1 MVLLQHRLNV
11 KLSQRQI
18 LTPGLVQMVS
28 VLALNKL
35 ELKDMIT
42 AEMVENPVLE
52 ELEDAVPMLDDV
64 GRQEEERDRIAAK
77 ATTEENPITATET
90 KDPFEEIDFGSFFQE
105 YLDPGYRS
113 SGEMEEIEKPSFENF
128 LSKPGNLT
136 DHLLWQL
143 GAISLRPPVHE
154 AAEIIIGNLNEDG
167 YLIASDE
174 EILGIV
180 PVAAP
185 EADAETQAKIV
196 GEAEALGIAAV
207 VPDPASLESA
217 PDSASLD
224 PASDNLASDDTATVD
239 SAPESD
245 FSSLDPTAG
254 SAHLSASGLSDYRT
268 PSSDLTSLDQPPVKS
283 LGEGWTVEALQ
294 EEAAQRSAYT
304 SAQSALRN
312 APAPAPARN
321 DAAYGKSTTAASE
334 PSASASPNPPSANN
348 GAASGHAAT
357 AARMQVSFTLPDL
370 HEALEV
376 VRQLDPPGIACRDL
390 RECLLRQLRYHMQQ
404 LQQGRDRNGATP
416 NAANGSATANGAAT
430 SSGGASANGTAN
442 TNGAAPTDSTEQ
454 VLNDAIAVVDQH
466 LHAVT
471 LKQFKEIAK
480 AIGRSVEAVQVALDY
495 VRTLD
500 PRPGLQ
506 YNKTPAR
513 LIEPDVAFVKHGDEW
528 LIIMNDEDMPQL
540 RLNPAYKRLLTRE
553 GNDKDTRNYV
563 KDRYKSAIQLIKNIE
578 QRKQTITKVCYSI
591 VARQQDFLERGIDQ
605 LKPMMIKEV
614 AEEIGV
620 HPSTVSRA
628 VANKYVHTPQGV
640 FELRYFFSE
649 SVQGPEGGGT
659 SLLILKRRV
668 KKLIEDED
676 PSRPLTDEQITRIL
690 QSQGIDVTRRTVAK
704 YREDMKIPS
713 THQRRVKK

>member
-1 MVLLQHRLNV
+1 MVLLQHKLNV

-35 ELKDMIT
+35 ELKDMIN

-52 ELEDAVPMLDDV
+52 ELEDAVPLLDDV
-64 GRQEEERDRIAAK
+64 GRQEEERDRLAAK
-77 ATTEENPITATET
+77 ATSEEGPTIADEK
-90 KDPFEEIDFGSFFQE
+90 KDPFEEIDFGSFFQD

-128 LSKPGNLT
+128 LSKPGNLS

-143 GAISLRPPVHE
+143 GAISVRPPVHQ
-154 AAEIIIGNLNEDG
+154 AAELIIGNLNEEG

-174 EILGIV
+174 ELLGIA

-185 EADAETQAKIV
+185 EADVEVAAKII
-196 GEAEALGIAAV
+196 GDAEALGLAVAEEPAETSDFETSDLDTSGPETSALAAEDLTTEDPGLAELAAEGAEAESFV
-207 VPDPASLESA
+207 EPDVATDVESNVHPEMTAEAQAAEVPLPSPASQGT
-217 PDSASLD
+217 
-224 PASDNLASDDTATVD
+224 TATG
-239 SAPESD
+239 A
-245 FSSLDPTAG
+245 AG
-254 SAHLSASGLSDYRT
+254 TG
-268 PSSDLTSLDQPPVKS
+268 
-283 LGEGWTVEALQ
+283 
-294 EEAAQRSAYT
+294 AAT
-304 SAQSALRN
+304 
-312 APAPAPARN
+312 APARI
-321 DAAYGKSTTAASE
+321 ASV
-334 PSASASPNPPSANN
+334 N
-348 GAASGHAAT
+348 
-357 AARMQVSFTLPDL
+357 FTRTDL

-376 VRQLDPPGIACRDL
+376 VRQFDPQGIACRDL
-390 RECLLRQLRYHMQQ
+390 RESLLYQLRYHLEQ
-404 LQQGRDRNGATP
+404 LQEHR
-416 NAANGSATANGAAT
+416 NGSAL
-430 SSGGASANGTAN
+430 S
-442 TNGAAPTDSTEQ
+442 EQ
-454 VLNDAIAVVDQH
+454 VVRDAMAVVDQH
-466 LHAVT
+466 LRAVT
-471 LKQFKEIAK
+471 LKQFKEIAR
-480 AIGRSVEAVQVALDY
+480 AIGRPVEAVQAGLEY

-500 PRPGLQ
+500 PRPGLR
-506 YNKTPAR
+506 YNKVPAR
-513 LIEPDVAFVKHGDEW
+513 LNEPDVAFVKHGDEW
-528 LIIMNDEDMPQL
+528 LVIMNDEDMPQL

-553 GNDKDTRNYV
+553 GNDRDTRNYV

-591 VARQQDFLERGIDQ
+591 VARQEDFLERGIDQ

-668 KKLIEDED
+668 KKLIEEED

-690 QSQGIDVTRRTVAK
+690 QSQGIQVTRRTVAK

>member
-35 ELKDMIT
+35 ELKDMIN

-64 GRQEEERDRIAAK
+64 GRQEEERDRLAAK
-77 ATTEENPITATET
+77 ATTEENPITATEK

-136 DHLLWQL
+136 DHLMWQL
-143 GAISLRPPVHE
+143 GAISVRRPVHE
-154 AAEIIIGNLNEDG
+154 AAELIIGNLNEEG

-174 EILGIV
+174 ELLGIV

-196 GEAEALGIAAV
+196 AHAEALGLAAV
-207 VPDPASLESA
+207 VPDPNVSGLAPEGDSHLDDSGLSSLPLTDTSLNEPSSDIASLS
-217 PDSASLD
+217 DASLD
-224 PASDNLASDDTATVD
+224 NASLAGPELEKPSPEQSLADGANGHSVVAPEISPEVFIPNAAHETPASGASKNN
-239 SAPESD
+239 
-245 FSSLDPTAG
+245 G
-254 SAHLSASGLSDYRT
+254 
-268 PSSDLTSLDQPPVKS
+268 
-283 LGEGWTVEALQ
+283 
-294 EEAAQRSAYT
+294 T
-304 SAQSALRN
+304 SA
-312 APAPAPARN
+312 
-321 DAAYGKSTTAASE
+321 TA
-334 PSASASPNPPSANN
+334 
-348 GAASGHAAT
+348 AAT
-357 AARMQVSFTLPDL
+357 ATARAPLTVNFTLADL

-376 VRQLDPPGIACRDL
+376 VRQLDPPGVACRDL
-390 RECLLRQLRYHMQQ
+390 RECLLRQLHYHMQQ
-404 LQQGRDRNGATP
+404 LQQHRNG
-416 NAANGSATANGAAT
+416 NGA
-430 SSGGASANGTAN
+430 
-442 TNGAAPTDSTEQ
+442 TEQ

-471 LKQFKEIAK
+471 LKQFKEIAR
-480 AIGRSVEAVQVALDY
+480 AIGRPVEAVQAALDY

-553 GNDKDTRNYV
+553 DNDKDTRNYV

-591 VARQQDFLERGIDQ
+591 VARQQDFLERGIDH

-668 KKLIEDED
+668 KKLIEEED
-676 PSRPLTDEQITRIL
+676 PTRPLTDEQITRIL